1 MFELDG
7 ALLLPDRRAVA
18 LRDVAGSRGLVVVGV
33 GRGGERGFQMVHRF
47 HDVGERL
54 AAAGVHLAFV
64 YPRDSAR
71 HVMDPISVASA
82 RFRRHPCLLLDA
94 DGQCFRQGVPPRS
107 LRAVCLSSEL
117 GRLAGIDIDV
127 RDAAWE
133 SAFRAFLT
141 GPRIDLSH

>member
-7 ALLLPDRRAVA
+7 ALLLPDRRPVA

-54 AAAGVHLAFV
+54 AAAGIHLAFV

-94 DGQCFRQGVPPRS
+94 DGRCFRQGVPPRS
-107 LRAVCLSSEL
+107 LHAVCLSSEL

-127 RDAAWE
+127 RDVAWE

-141 GPRIDLSH
+141 GRQIDLSH